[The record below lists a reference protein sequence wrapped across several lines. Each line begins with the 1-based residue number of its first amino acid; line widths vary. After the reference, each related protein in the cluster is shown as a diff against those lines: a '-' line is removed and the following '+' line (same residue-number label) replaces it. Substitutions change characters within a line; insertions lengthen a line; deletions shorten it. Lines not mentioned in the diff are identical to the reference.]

1 MRNSK
6 LLVLWVVAFVLFS
19 GVALAEKLMI
29 TSVTGYS
36 PAGQYN
42 LATDSEDQFSWGYC
56 IEQHAY
62 VYLNTP
68 YNYSLEPVSEY
79 KGNYGLIAADLIWQQ
94 YSDGKVARGEMATLQ
109 AAIWGFSGFK
119 GNYEFQYDKGLL
131 ESLFDIAYLPNFNVG
146 NTTFGQDYIVY
157 NPNPV
162 PEPVS
167 MLLFGTGMVGLG
179 GYLRRRLKK

>member
-6 LLVLWVVAFVLFS
+6 LLVLWVLAFVLFS
-19 GVALAEKLMI
+19 GVALADKLMI

-42 LATDSEDQFSWGYC
+42 LVTDSEDQFSWGYC

-79 KGNYGLIAADLIWQQ
+79 KGNYGLIAADLI
-94 YSDGKVARGEMATLQ
+94 
-109 AAIWGFSGFK
+109 
-119 GNYEFQYDKGLL
+119 
-131 ESLFDIAYLPNFNVG
+131 
-146 NTTFGQDYIVY
+146 
-157 NPNPV
+157 
-162 PEPVS
+162 
-167 MLLFGTGMVGLG
+167 
-179 GYLRRRLKK
+179 